1 MGYLLLNNEEEISS
15 RLQNDRKETVTLLVP
30 EETWLRYRERYG
42 EAAAR
47 RLPKKIPEL
56 LRTYAKFLTATKRL
70 GKKAGT
76 TLYQPSAS
84 AVAAAAARRT
94 SFGSEAPE
102 EGAKDAPPNNDQAT
116 IDSADDVSP
125 ELRALLRTERNGLW
139 GEQNW
144 NLPEEQD
151 LPEDQNSLE
160 NLDSAGEQN
169 LSRKQDSS
177 EDQDP
182 AKGQESISSSES
194 GGAAGTRAAGQRS
207 AEKKTMR

>member
-84 AVAAAAARRT
+84 ISASVSAVAAAVDRRRT

-102 EGAKDAPPNNDQAT
+102 EGAKDAPPNNDQAVG
-116 IDSADDVSP
+116 DSADDVRP
-125 ELRALLRTERNGLW
+125 ELRALRTERNGLW

-144 NLPEEQD
+144 NL
-151 LPEDQNSLE
+151 
-160 NLDSAGEQN
+160 
-169 LSRKQDSS
+169 
-177 EDQDP
+177 
-182 AKGQESISSSES
+182 S
-194 GGAAGTRAAGQRS
+194 G
-207 AEKKTMR
+207 

>member
-30 EETWLRYRERYG
+30 EETWLRYGERYG

-84 AVAAAAARRT
+84 APASASVSAVAAAVDRRRT
-94 SFGSEAPE
+94 SFDSEAPEE
-102 EGAKDAPPNNDQAT
+102 EGAKDAPPNNDQAVG
-116 IDSADDVSP
+116 DSADGVRP
-125 ELRALLRTERNGLW
+125 GVRALRTERNGL
-139 GEQNW
+139 
-144 NLPEEQD
+144 
-151 LPEDQNSLE
+151 S
-160 NLDSAGEQN
+160 GEQN
-169 LSRKQDSS
+169 LSGDQNSAKKQ
-177 EDQDP
+177 EP
-182 AKGQESISSSES
+182 MSSSES

-207 AEKKTMR
+207 AEKKTMRRINVRLGT

>member
-30 EETWLRYRERYG
+30 EETWLRYGERYG

-84 AVAAAAARRT
+84 TSALASAVAAAAARRT

-102 EGAKDAPPNNDQAT
+102 EGAKDVPPNNDQAT
-116 IDSADDVSP
+116 GDSADGVRP
-125 ELRALLRTERNGLW
+125 GVRALRTERNGLW

-144 NLPEEQD
+144 NLSGEH
-151 LPEDQNSLE
+151 
-160 NLDSAGEQN
+160 DS
-169 LSRKQDSS
+169 
-177 EDQDP
+177 
-182 AKGQESISSSES
+182 
-194 GGAAGTRAAGQRS
+194 
-207 AEKKTMR
+207 

>member
-30 EETWLRYRERYG
+30 EETWLRYGERYG

-76 TLYQPSAS
+76 TLYQPSTSTSTSISASAS

-102 EGAKDAPPNNDQAT
+102 EGAKDA
-116 IDSADDVSP
+116 
-125 ELRALLRTERNGLW
+125 
-139 GEQNW
+139 
-144 NLPEEQD
+144 
-151 LPEDQNSLE
+151 
-160 NLDSAGEQN
+160 
-169 LSRKQDSS
+169 
-177 EDQDP
+177 
-182 AKGQESISSSES
+182 
-194 GGAAGTRAAGQRS
+194 
-207 AEKKTMR
+207 